1 MVDFFQVLSNNG
13 SSAEKLQNS
22 AMSALA
28 VYNDVIMKQ
37 AVERSLPIIDLRV
50 ICNEDA
56 DFANPIEPSAHGGM
70 KIAETIN
77 WITLDHDFGNTK
89 SVMYNRAENFSKIMI
104 EQK

>member
-50 ICNEDA
+50 LCNEDE

-77 WITLDHDFGNTK
+77 SVAHQHDIQHNNCLVYIR
-89 SVMYNRAENFSKIMI
+89 S
-104 EQK
+104 